1 MGLLDGKVVLVTGAG
16 RGVGRC
22 IALQAASEGAKVVV
36 NDLGTDEAGGGKD
49 SGPAQQVVD
58 EIIAAG
64 GDAVADGNSVAG
76 WDSARAIIQTAI
88 DRYGRLDGVVN
99 NAGTLRDRMFH
110 RMEEETFDAIV
121 KVHLYGS
128 FYVSRAAADVF
139 RQQNGGA
146 YVHMTSAAGLIGN
159 MGQVNYAAAKLG
171 IVGMSKAI
179 AVDMERF
186 NVRSNAIAPWAW
198 TRLLGTIPD
207 STPEEQARVEGLKK
221 LRPELIAAFPV
232 ALLSD
237 AAQHVNGQV
246 FGVRSNEIYLFS
258 QSRPIRTMHDSEGWT
273 PESVVNRALPAFAP
287 SFYPLDKSRDVFTW
301 DPV

>member
-64 GDAVADGNSVAG
+64 GDAVVDGNSVAG
-76 WDSARAIIQTAI
+76 WDSARAIVQTAI

-128 FYVSRAAADVF
+128 FYVS
-139 RQQNGGA
+139 
-146 YVHMTSAAGLIGN
+146 
-159 MGQVNYAAAKLG
+159 
-171 IVGMSKAI
+171 
-179 AVDMERF
+179 
-186 NVRSNAIAPWAW
+186 
-198 TRLLGTIPD
+198 
-207 STPEEQARVEGLKK
+207 
-221 LRPELIAAFPV
+221 
-232 ALLSD
+232 
-237 AAQHVNGQV
+237 
-246 FGVRSNEIYLFS
+246 
-258 QSRPIRTMHDSEGWT
+258 
-273 PESVVNRALPAFAP
+273 
-287 SFYPLDKSRDVFTW
+287 
-301 DPV
+301 